1 MNKRLSSYLLLLLC
15 FAYCVP
21 GYAQHTSVAT
31 NTGKV
36 TKLFLQETP
45 LQIKLS
51 YINKEIKKNS
61 NDSTFIKTTLSYK
74 DHDET
79 WKDLEVAIRK
89 RGDFR
94 LNNCY
99 FIPIKMKIKK
109 SETKGSL
116 FEKNKKLKLALTCS
130 DKKGTE
136 DYILKEYM
144 AYKIYE
150 IVSDYHYKV
159 RLLDINF
166 SEPDNKKNKTYQFKG
181 FFIEDI
187 KLVAKRHGG
196 NSIDRDMHPL
206 TQDPVSSVQ
215 NAFFQ
220 FMIGNI
226 DFSTYVQHNE
236 KLIFVD
242 DKVVPVPYDFDMSGL
257 VNTNYATISEA
268 NGEALPI
275 TSIKDRLYRGFE
287 RDPAVIEQVRQGYLE
302 KKDQVMELI
311 DGLQHYFVN
320 QKQFEEAKKYVL
332 QFFMIL
338 EDDKLYSREITNQ
351 LRTR

>member
-1 MNKRLSSYLLLLLC
+1 MNKRLSYLALILC
-15 FAYCVP
+15 LVYFVP
-21 GYAQHTSVAT
+21 GHAQYTSVAT
-31 NTGKV
+31 NNGKV

-51 YINKEIKKNS
+51 YVNKEIKKNT

-74 DHDET
+74 DQDET

-89 RGDFR
+89 RGEFR

-109 SETKGSL
+109 SESKGSL
-116 FEKNKKLKLALTCS
+116 FEKNKKLKLAVKCS
-130 DKKGTE
+130 DKKGSE

-159 RLLDINF
+159 RLLDIGF
-166 SEPDNKKNKTYQFKG
+166 SEPANKKIKAYQFKG

-196 NSIDRDMHPL
+196 DPIDRDMHPL

-236 KLIFVD
+236 KLI
-242 DKVVPVPYDFDMSGL
+242 L
-257 VNTNYATISEA
+257 
-268 NGEALPI
+268 L
-275 TSIKDRLYRGFE
+275 
-287 RDPAVIEQVRQGYLE
+287 
-302 KKDQVMELI
+302 
-311 DGLQHYFVN
+311 
-320 QKQFEEAKKYVL
+320 
-332 QFFMIL
+332 
-338 EDDKLYSREITNQ
+338 
-351 LRTR
+351 LRF